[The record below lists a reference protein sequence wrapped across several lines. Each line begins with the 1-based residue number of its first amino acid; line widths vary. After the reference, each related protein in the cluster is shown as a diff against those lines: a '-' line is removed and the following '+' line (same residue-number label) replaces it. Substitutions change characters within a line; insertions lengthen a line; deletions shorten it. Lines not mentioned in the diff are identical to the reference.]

1 MSRRLCWLDPD
12 RFRRVLINIFDNAC
26 QAISARV
33 GAPHVAPHTA
43 GQLQIVSTC
52 IDSDVYIA
60 IRDNG
65 VGMAPEVL
73 ANIFEPLYS
82 TKVFGVGLGLT
93 IVREIVRQHGGDI
106 RVTSQPGDG
115 SEVELCLPQ
124 SICPRVDHGVD
135 NGCG

>member
-1 MSRRLCWLDPD
+1 
-12 RFRRVLINIFDNAC
+12 
-26 QAISARV
+26 
-33 GAPHVAPHTA
+33 
-43 GQLQIVSTC
+43 
-52 IDSDVYIA
+52 
-60 IRDNG
+60 
-65 VGMAPEVL
+65 MAPEIL

-135 NGCG
+135 DGCG